1 MATTKDEMGEL
12 IKKMGETEASVDW
25 YRAENERLCKKLQ
38 EISLKG
44 TNYDGVRGGSGPG
57 DPVGAMILEREKTLE
72 TIKLYERIIHG
83 RMEFYAQISGL
94 MATELTKDERTII
107 LAKHRDRLPW
117 DRVARVARM
126 SRSSCIRM
134 EEKGMGKLCKAWD
147 RLNAGK

>member
-1 MATTKDEMGEL
+1 MAISKTEMAEK
-12 IKKMGETEASVDW
+12 IRQMGETEASVEW
-25 YRAENERLCKKLQ
+25 YRVENERLCKKLQ

-44 TNYDGVRGGSGPG
+44 PNYDGIRGGSGPG
-57 DPVGAMILEREKTLE
+57 DPVGAVILERERDLQ
-72 TIKLYERIIHG
+72 TIILYEKIING
-83 RMEFYAQISGL
+83 RLELHARLSYLIAS
-94 MATELTKDERTII
+94 ELTKEERTII